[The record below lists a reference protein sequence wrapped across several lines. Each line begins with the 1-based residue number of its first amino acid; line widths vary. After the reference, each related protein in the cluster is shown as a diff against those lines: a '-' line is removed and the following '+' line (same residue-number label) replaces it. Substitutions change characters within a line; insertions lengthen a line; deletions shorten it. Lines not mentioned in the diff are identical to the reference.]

1 MLVQFWFDPAC
12 PFCWVTSRWLVRVAP
27 HRDLDVEWL
36 PISLLEKNR
45 TREGEP
51 FFADVSASHGM
62 LRVVEAVR
70 EAGHADRIGDLYTEL
85 GRALHVD
92 DVPVDLRGILSDLDL
107 DERLAG
113 AASDS
118 RYDVAIRAAMRD
130 GLSLV
135 GDAVG
140 TPIIAVQRP
149 DGSGRVGLFGPV
161 ITRLPDVDASARL
174 WDGFMAMVGTDG
186 FYELKRTR
194 AEAPELLSPSD
205 LSG

>member
-1 MLVQFWFDPAC
+1 MHVQYWFDPAC

-27 HRDLDVEWL
+27 HRGLDIEWL
-36 PISLLEKNR
+36 PISLLEKNG

-51 FFADVSASHGM
+51 FFAELTASHGM

-70 EAGHADRIGDLYTEL
+70 EAGHADRIGDLYTAL

-92 DVPVDLRGILSDLDL
+92 DVPVDLRRILCDLEL
-107 DERLAG
+107 DKRLAS
-113 AASDS
+113 AADDK
-118 RYDVAIRAAMRD
+118 RHDVAIREAMDD
-130 GLSLV
+130 GLALV

-140 TPIIAVQRP
+140 TPIIAVERS

-161 ITRLPDVDASARL
+161 ITRLPDVDASLRL
-174 WDGFMAMVGTDG
+174 WDGFLAMVETDG

-194 AEAPELLSPSD
+194 AEAPETLSPSD